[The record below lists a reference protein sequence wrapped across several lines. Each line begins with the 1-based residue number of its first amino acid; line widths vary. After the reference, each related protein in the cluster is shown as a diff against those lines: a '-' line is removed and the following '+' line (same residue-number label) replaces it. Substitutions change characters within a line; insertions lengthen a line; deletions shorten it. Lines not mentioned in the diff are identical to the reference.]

1 MEESCKWKEV
11 RSDKIHIYKAK
22 QASNASREVDSDKS
36 KTGAIQDNEDQET
49 QNIPFR
55 SEKFDKLHGLGLTTK
70 IDFAG
75 FILFYFGYLV
85 FNIVYWVY
93 ASNYF
98 YEKDWFPTFII
109 FSFSLT

>member
-1 MEESCKWKEV
+1 MDKNCKCKGV

-36 KTGAIQDNEDQET
+36 KAGALQDKEDQET

-55 SEKFDKLHGLGLTTK
+55 SEKCDKLHGLGLTTK

-85 FNIVYWVY
+85 FNIVYWVSV
-93 ASNYF
+93 SNYF
-98 YEKDWFPTFII
+98 YEKD
-109 FSFSLT
+109 